1 MRAVRAS
8 IGNAT
13 LLVAAAPR
21 LIVRW
26 LLLRLV
32 AKRRRP
38 LHGPS
43 VSATRTRALAEA
55 LAEAGTQVIESVTVR
70 PSAESVVLVGVR
82 IPGLS
87 VGGSVGSLAGV

>member
-55 LAEAGTQVIESVTVR
+55 LAGTQVIESVAVR
-70 PSAESVVLVGVR
+70 PSAERVVLVGVR